1 MSSALGP
8 QRARAQE
15 GVGGGGWWRLVHDV
29 LASARAFPLGG
40 ALCGLPNTPPSTC
53 VSQTHQVLPLPGS
66 PSFSSRSC
74 EPTSMA
80 PRSSSHGLLLCFRW
94 QSLLVFSEPEF
105 FDHGS
110 SSLSFTLFS
119 RRFPVRTQTGCHF
132 GTCCGAVLGEEGGAG
147 LPQSWHSMQ
156 RLRPWLTF

>member
-1 MSSALGP
+1 MLSEHEL
-8 QRARAQE
+8 RRE
-15 GVGGGGWWRLVHDV
+15 LEGGGWRHLVHDV

-40 ALCGLPNTPPSTC
+40 ALCGLPNAPPSTC
-53 VSQTHQVLPLPGS
+53 VPDTPGPPSPREPLV
-66 PSFSSRSC
+66 SSRSC

-105 FDHGS
+105 CDHGS

-132 GTCCGAVLGEEGGAG
+132 GTCCGAVLGKKVG
-147 LPQSWHSMQ
+147 LAC
-156 RLRPWLTF
+156 LRVGTACSV